1 MPPCIEKARAIMRVL
16 TVDMWNH
23 RAKHE
28 RTRLWR
34 MYCSPE
40 IKAYT
45 PDGGESTGYEECD
58 SHYEVLRAGNRL
70 DWKFELTGDLYLIGN
85 TFMQTWYFGK
95 GVEGV
100 EGWTVI
106 TVNTR
111 GEVISLHGVVEDAA
125 TNPCKRQQ
133 EEEPTNPPPV
143 VALNCTTPS
152 VAGCAGFDVVT
163 GSGCCLATR

>member
-1 MPPCIEKARAIMRVL
+1 MSGGKRAWDIAAFGSLDPEVGAVL
-16 TVDMWNH
+16 YIQEAVDLSQIILD
-23 RAKHE
+23 RAV
-28 RTRLWR
+28 R
-34 MYCSPE
+34 
-40 IKAYT
+40 
-45 PDGGESTGYEECD
+45 D
-58 SHYEVLRAGNRL
+58 V
-70 DWKFELTGDLYLIGN
+70 ELTGDLYLIGN

-143 VALNCTTPS
+143 VALNYTTPS
-152 VAGCAGFDVVT
+152 SVAGRAGFDVVT
-163 GSGCCLATR
+163 ASCCCLAAR